1 MVHWTASVVAILLAS
16 FPGVVSAQVDCD
28 AVPAGPARTDCY
40 IPPMQVPLAEAMT
53 LLDLAPSRG

>member
-1 MVHWTASVVAILLAS
+1 MVHWIA
-16 FPGVVSAQVDCD
+16 GVVSAQVDCD